1 VSIKEIDIPQHI
13 KQGKYDLIVPLLY
26 KNVLPLV
33 QRYVRKNNGNK
44 EDAFD
49 VFHDAILI
57 FYKQVLTN
65 QLTVGDNVYGYLYKI
80 SIHNWLNK
88 LKRDKKIQ
96 YSDTLPEPMTMD
108 NVSNNSNERSLTI
121 EKILNQTGD
130 KCKEVLHYSLF
141 TEVLLEDVQLYL
153 NYPSVSALKMQIMRC
168 KQKLKSYLEENP
180 HLIERLKEKI

>member
-1 VSIKEIDIPQHI
+1 VSIIEKDIPHFI
-13 KQGKYDLIVPLLY
+13 KQGKYDQIVPLLY
-26 KNVLPLV
+26 KNILPLV
-33 QRYVRKNNGNK
+33 QKYIRKNNGNK

-65 QLTVGDNVYGYLYKI
+65 NFQIGENIYGYIYKI
-80 SIHNWLNK
+80 AINSWLNK

-96 YSDTLPEPMTMD
+96 FSEVVPDAMD
-108 NVSNNSNERSLTI
+108 FESEKKHTDEHNKTI
-121 EKILNQTGD
+121 EHLMNQTGD

-141 TEVLLEDVQLYL
+141 TDVLLEDVQIYL
-153 NYPSVSALKMQIMRC
+153 NYPSVSALKMQIQRC
-168 KQKLKSYLEENP
+168 KQKLKTYLESNP